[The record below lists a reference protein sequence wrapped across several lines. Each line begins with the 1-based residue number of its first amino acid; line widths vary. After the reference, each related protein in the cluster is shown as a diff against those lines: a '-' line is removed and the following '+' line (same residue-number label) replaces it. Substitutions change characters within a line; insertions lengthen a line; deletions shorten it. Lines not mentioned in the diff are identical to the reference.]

1 MSTVPTA
8 VLFPG
13 QGSQEPG
20 MGRDVAEASKE
31 AMELWKKAEQIS
43 GLPLRAVYWESD
55 DAALMADT
63 KHLQPALT
71 VVNVTLWQA
80 LSGKLSPAC
89 AAGHSLGE
97 YSALAAAG
105 ALSPESTL
113 ELVSL
118 RGKLME
124 DADYLQA
131 AEAAGMETDY
141 KNSADTAAL
150 IKQQQDFTESLADV
164 WGD

>member
-43 GLPLRAVYWESD
+43 GLPLARRLLGKAD

-63 KHLQPALT
+63 KHLPA
-71 VVNVTLWQA
+71 
-80 LSGKLSPAC
+80 P
-89 AAGHSLGE
+89 
-97 YSALAAAG
+97 
-105 ALSPESTL
+105 
-113 ELVSL
+113 
-118 RGKLME
+118 R
-124 DADYLQA
+124 
-131 AEAAGMETDY
+131 
-141 KNSADTAAL
+141 
-150 IKQQQDFTESLADV
+150 
-164 WGD
+164 

>member
-71 VVNVTLWQA
+71 VVNVTRGRRFRKTVL
-80 LSGKLSPAC
+80 AC

-105 ALSPESTL
+105 SLSPES
-113 ELVSL
+113 
-118 RGKLME
+118 
-124 DADYLQA
+124 
-131 AEAAGMETDY
+131 
-141 KNSADTAAL
+141 AL
-150 IKQQQDFTESLADV
+150 N
-164 WGD
+164 W